1 MGSPPPGTVNGHSRT
16 GTATFN
22 ATERT
27 DMDLPF
33 EERVVRSAAGD
44 ADIGYLKIGSGPS
57 LVIVPGALGLA
68 MDWSFVAGA
77 LGNQVTCYPIDRR
90 GKGRSGLGSGYS
102 VEAEAA
108 DVKAVL
114 DAAGPEACLLG
125 HSSGAL
131 IALETARRYPVKQ
144 LVIYEPPFY
153 FRGPE
158 VDSLMARYNAKLN
171 AQDSDAAIELLS
183 RDELKMTDEQIAFM
197 RSTPVW
203 EILKSLAPTFPAE
216 WEAIWKFDPQVKNYK
231 GLSMPV
237 LFMTGSMTEN
247 NPSYPTKELIDLLPN
262 TRKVVIP
269 GQGHMAHL
277 AAPDFIAKEVA
288 AFLLS

>member
-1 MGSPPPGTVNGHSRT
+1 
-16 GTATFN
+16 
-22 ATERT
+22 
-27 DMDLPF
+27 MDLQF
-33 EERVVRSAAGD
+33 EEHAVRSAAGD

-77 LGNQVTCYPIDRR
+77 LGDRVTCYPIDRR
-90 GKGRSGLGSGYS
+90 GKGRSGLGSGFS

-114 DAAGPEACLLG
+114 DAAGPDASLLG

-131 IALETARRYPVKQ
+131 IALEAARRYPVRKL
-144 LVIYEPPFY
+144 LVYEPPFY

-158 VDSLMARYNAKLN
+158 VDSLMARYKAKLN
-171 AQDSDAAIELLS
+171 EHDSDAAIDLLS

-216 WEAIWKFDPQVKNYK
+216 WEAIWKFDPRVKSYK
-231 GLSMPV
+231 DLAMPV
-237 LFMTGSMTEN
+237 LLMTGSMTEN
-247 NPSYPTKELIDLLPN
+247 NPSYPTQELLDLLPDA
-262 TRKVVIP
+262 RKVVIP
-269 GQGHMAHL
+269 GQGHMGHL
-277 AAPDFIAKEVA
+277 AAPDFIAEQIA

>member
-1 MGSPPPGTVNGHSRT
+1 
-16 GTATFN
+16 
-22 ATERT
+22 
-27 DMDLPF
+27 MDLQF
-33 EERVVRSAAGD
+33 EEHVVRSAVGD
-44 ADIGYLKIGSGPS
+44 ADIGYLKIGSGPP

-68 MDWSFVAGA
+68 LDWSFVAGA
-77 LGNQVTCYPIDRR
+77 LGDRVTCYPIDRR
-90 GKGRSGLGSGYS
+90 GKGRSGLGSGFS
-102 VEAEAA
+102 VEAEVA

-114 DAAGPEACLLG
+114 DAVGPEASLLG

-131 IALETARRYPVKQ
+131 IALETARRYPVKK

-158 VDSLMARYNAKLN
+158 VDSLMARYNAKLSE
-171 AQDSDAAIELLS
+171 QDSDAAIELLS

-216 WEAIWKFDPQVKNYK
+216 WEAIWEFDPRVRNYK
-231 GLSMPV
+231 DLAMPV
-237 LFMTGSMTEN
+237 LCMTGSMTES
-247 NPSYPTKELIDLLPN
+247 NPSYPTQELLDLLPDA
-262 TRKVVIP
+262 RKVVIS

-277 AAPDFIAKEVA
+277 AAPGFIADEIA